1 MLCRR
6 TGMSRQNYYKQRKI
20 RQKRAFEEQTVL
32 ALVCRERCVQP
43 QLGTRKLHRL
53 LSEQWVSAGISIGRD
68 RLFALL
74 RRHRLLIRRRR
85 RYARTT
91 DSRHGLPVYPNR
103 LKEAV
108 LTGPNQAW
116 VSDITYLRTRQ
127 GFLYLS
133 LVMDAFSRKIVGYN
147 CSDRLE
153 SEGALRALSM
163 ALDQLPVGADMV
175 HHSDQGCQYCS
186 RRYIKRLLGRSIT
199 ISMTEKNHCYENS
212 RAERLNGILKQEYGL
227 GRVFLRKADV
237 VTAVRQA
244 VELYNDRR
252 PHVALGYRL
261 PTEVHAAA

>member
-6 TGMSRQNYYKQRKI
+6 AGMSRQNYYKQRKV
-20 RQKRAFEEQTVL
+20 RNKQAFEEQTVL
-32 ALVCRERCVQP
+32 ALVCRERCIQP

-53 LSEQWVSAGISIGRD
+53 LSGQWASAGISIGRD

-74 RRHRLLIRRRR
+74 RRHHLLIRRRR

-91 DSRHGLPVYPNR
+91 YSRHGLPVYPNR

-108 LTGPNQAW
+108 LSGPNQAW

-127 GFLYLS
+127 GFMYLS

-163 ALDQLPVGADMV
+163 ALAQLPSGADMI

-186 RRYIKRLLGRSIT
+186 RRYIERLLGRKIT
-199 ISMTEKNHCYENS
+199 ISMTEENHCYENG

-227 GRVFLRKADV
+227 GRVFLQKADV
-237 VTAVRQA
+237 GTAVRQA
-244 VELYNDRR
+244 VQLYNDRR
-252 PHVALGYRL
+252 PHVALGYRC
-261 PTEVHAAA
+261 PGEVHAAA